1 MIKHVLEPWH
11 SLLQH
16 FEGYSSIFRDIDV
29 YSATLTGVQLGRRG
43 EAFPVLFQNR
53 EKSPDF
59 GKKSPY
65 CSHFWVKFYIQN
77 VVLKSI

>member
-16 FEGYSSIFRDIDV
+16 FEGCSSIFRDIDV